1 MKKTKRWIKKIISI
15 LRTPEISVLPG
26 QISFFLMLSLIP
38 IISLI
43 VYFASLFAFNIMDII
58 DLFENFIP
66 KELLENLSDFLSET
80 HFTVG
85 MGISMI
91 VAFFLASN
99 GSYSMIVASNFLYK
113 EGNSSYLTKR
123 IKAVIMTILL
133 VFLVL
138 FILLVVGFGNSIMNF
153 LVHLGVIG
161 RFKELV
167 YLGFYLLKWPF
178 TILTIFF
185 TVKILYTMAPDVNI
199 SSKQVTKSAIFTTI
213 SWTVIANIYSF
224 YVSNF
229 SSYDAIYGNLAT
241 VVILMMVLYI
251 FSYLFVIGI
260 AMNAEEYERYK
271 KEKTGENKT
280 G

>member
-66 KELLENLSDFLSET
+66 KELLENLSDFLSKT

-113 EGNSSYLTKR
+113 EDTSSYLTKR
-123 IKAVIMTILL
+123 VKAVIMTVLL

-138 FILLVVGFGNSIMNF
+138 FILLVIGFGNSIMDFFVN
-153 LVHLGVIG
+153 LGIIS
-161 RFKELV
+161 RFKEIV
-167 YLGFYLLKWPF
+167 YLVFYLIKWPF
-178 TILTIFF
+178 AILTIFF

-199 SSKQVTKSAIFTTI
+199 SSKQVTKGAIFTTI

-271 KEKTGENKT
+271 KGKTGENKT